1 MKSMLRSR
9 LFEIEQESI
18 APIPAEARHGRSRE
32 LFTIWFG
39 MNMTPL
45 TVVTGATATTLLGLP
60 MVASIIAIFLGHAI
74 GGIAMA
80 LHAAQGPQL
89 GVPQMLQARGQF
101 GSRGASLIVAV
112 AILMF
117 VGYFSSNLIVSSDS
131 IAALLPEA
139 NGTAMIIGC
148 AVLSFI
154 IAAFGYNLVR
164 KVTAL
169 GAYVVGALVLV
180 SFAGLLASGDFW
192 AQMNHGEFTWT
203 GFLAMLAIGIVWQL
217 TYAPYV
223 SDYSRYMPAK
233 SGTKGAFW
241 GTYLG
246 CVTSSAVLMVL
257 GAGVGIAVTGVDSM
271 TGLHGLLGPVLGAAV
286 LVGFALVA
294 AAGNSVNAYCSA
306 LCALTLVETFI
317 SGWRPGIKARL
328 VTSLVLHVLGVA
340 LALTAATSFAS
351 SYFSFLSV
359 LLYVLIPW
367 SAVNLVDYYVIRH
380 GSYAVDEFYAAD
392 GGRYGRWNAGAL
404 AVFAIGVLAQVPFM
418 ATSFYTGVAA
428 EAMGG
433 IDIAWLVGLGVSSL
447 VYIVIARTAPGLMR
461 LDSEAQFSS
470 IEPQIHGK

>member
-1 MKSMLRSR
+1 MKTMLRSR

-18 APIPAEARHGRSRE
+18 APIPEEARHGRSRE

-60 MVASIIAIFLGHAI
+60 MAAALLAILLGHAL
-74 GGIAMA
+74 GGIGMA

-101 GSRGASLIVAV
+101 GSRGASLIVLV

-131 IAALLPEA
+131 ITALLPEA
-139 NGTAMIIGC
+139 SGTGMIIGC
-148 AVLSFI
+148 AVLSFV

-164 KVTAL
+164 KVTEL
-169 GAYVVGALVLV
+169 GSYIVGALVLV
-180 SFAGLLASGDFW
+180 SFVALFAGGDFW

-223 SDYSRYMPAK
+223 SDYSRYMPAR

-246 CVTSSAVLMVL
+246 CVLSSALLMIL
-257 GAGVGIAVTGVDSM
+257 GSGVGIAVAGADTM
-271 TGLHGLLGPVLGAAV
+271 TGLNGILGPALGGVV

-306 LCALTLVETFI
+306 LCALTFVETFF
-317 SGWRPGIKARL
+317 SGWRPGAKARL
-328 VTSLVLHVLGVA
+328 VTSLVLHLLGVGLA
-340 LALTAATSFAS
+340 LAAATSFAA

-380 GSYAVDEFYAAD
+380 GSYAVDEFYASD
-392 GGRYGRWNAGAL
+392 GGRYGRWNAGSL
-404 AVFAIGVLAQVPFM
+404 IVFAVGVLAQVPFM
-418 ATSFYTGVAA
+418 ATPFYTGPIAG
-428 EAMGG
+428 AMGG
-433 IDIAWLVGLGVSSL
+433 IDIAWLVGLSVSAL
-447 VYIVIARTAPGLMR
+447 AYIAIARAAPALVR
-461 LDSEAQFSS
+461 LSPASTTTHAKVA
-470 IEPQIHGK
+470 P

>member
-18 APIPAEARHGRSRE
+18 APIPPEARHGRSKE

-60 MVASIIAIFLGHAI
+60 MLSSIIAILIGHAL
-74 GGIAMA
+74 GGIGMA

-131 IAALLPEA
+131 ITALLPEA

-148 AVLSFI
+148 AVLSFV

-180 SFAGLLASGDFW
+180 SFAALLASGDFW
-192 AQMNHGEFTWT
+192 GQVSHGEFTWT

-246 CVTSSAVLMVL
+246 CVTSSALLMIL
-257 GAGVGIAVTGVDSM
+257 GSGVGIAVAGVDTM
-271 TGLHGLLGPVLGAAV
+271 TGLHGMLGPGLGAAV
-286 LVGFALVA
+286 LVGFTLVA

-306 LCALTLVETFI
+306 LCALTLVETFF
-317 SGWRPGIKARL
+317 SGWRPGAKARL
-328 VTSLVLHVLGVA
+328 VTSMVLHVLGVNLA
-340 LALTAATSFAS
+340 LAAATSFAS

-367 SAVNLVDYYVIRH
+367 SAVNLVDYYVVRH

-392 GGRYGRWNAGAL
+392 GGRYGRWNAGSL
-404 AVFAIGVLAQVPFM
+404 IVFAVGVLAQVPFM
-418 ATSFYTGVAA
+418 ATPFYTGAAA

-433 IDIAWLVGLGVSSL
+433 IDIAWLVGLGVSAL
-447 VYIVIARTAPGLMR
+447 AYIVIARTAPALVR
-461 LDSEAQFSS
+461 LDADHGP
-470 IEPQIHGK
+470 IEPHLLGK

>member
-1 MKSMLRSR
+1 MRTTLRSQ

-18 APIPAEARHGRSRE
+18 APIPADARHGRSRE

-60 MVASIIAIFLGHAI
+60 LLSSIIAILLGHAL
-74 GGIAMA
+74 GGIGMA

-101 GSRGASLIVAV
+101 GSRGAALIVLV
-112 AILMF
+112 AIVMF
-117 VGYFSSNLIVSSDS
+117 VGYFSSNVIVSSDS
-131 IAALLPEA
+131 ITTLLPEA
-139 NGTAMIIGC
+139 SGTALIIGC
-148 AVLSFI
+148 AVLSFV

-180 SFAGLLASGDFW
+180 SFAALLSSGDFW
-192 AQMNHGEFTWT
+192 AQLNQGEFTWT

-233 SGTKGAFW
+233 SGARGAFW

-246 CVTSSAVLMVL
+246 CVLSSALLMVL
-257 GAGVGIAVTGVDSM
+257 GAGVGLAVHGAGAMS
-271 TGLHGLLGPVLGAAV
+271 GLNGILGPVLGSVV

-306 LCALTLVETFI
+306 LCALTFVETFV
-317 SGWRPGIKARL
+317 SGWRPGAKARL
-328 VTSLVLHVLGVA
+328 VTSLVLHVLGVVLA
-340 LALTAATSFAS
+340 LAASTSFAS

-367 SAVNLVDYYVIRH
+367 SAVNLVDYYIIRH

-392 GGRYGRWNAGAL
+392 GGRYGRWNAGSL
-404 AVFAIGVLAQVPFM
+404 MVFAIGVLAQIPFM
-418 ATSFYTGVAA
+418 ATPFYTGAIA

-433 IDIAWLVGLGVSSL
+433 IDIAWLVGLSVSA
-447 VYIVIARTAPGLMR
+447 VAYIVLARTAPALVR
-461 LDSEAQFSS
+461 LNPGSG
-470 IEPQIHGK
+470 EPVSFRK